1 MIRQLPLKIMES
13 LCILTYS
20 LKEIS
25 VWSIFSP
32 FGCQKKKKSS
42 FTSNKMIPV
51 CRHKFLACGYAE
63 LKEIQRV

>member
-1 MIRQLPLKIMES
+1 MPLKIMES
-13 LCILTYS
+13 LCILNYS

-32 FGCQKKKKSS
+32 FGCHKKKNSS
-42 FTSNKMIPV
+42 FTSNKMILL
-51 CRHKFLACGYAE
+51 FSSQFADTACGYAE